1 MNDFSKIN
9 SSLEKEKKINNIYKM
24 NKYNEVKFCDNIIN
38 KYKIKI
44 SKELSKSKS
53 FSKYYKNNL
62 IYDNINK
69 KKEIPKAKSYKLDK
83 MKKFIRLR
91 NFSAKT
97 KTKLFCLKNPSK
109 SNFIQNILN
118 EIIPKNIRRP
128 YGIKLPNN
136 KELPKI
142 YTKTETNIKT
152 NKKKLENNKNK
163 IIFKNAPF
171 LNKKIENITYKYN
184 MHNIPIER
192 YKIKNISYHG
202 KLISNFLTP
211 FNKFMSRDFNI
222 TNKEYIKLISNIN
235 AFNNSI
241 NSYK

>member
-1 MNDFSKIN
+1 
-9 SSLEKEKKINNIYKM
+9 M
-24 NKYNEVKFCDNIIN
+24 NKYNEAKFCDNIIN
-38 KYKIKI
+38 KYKLKI

-53 FSKYYKNNL
+53 FSKYYKDNL
-62 IYDNINK
+62 IYDKININK
-69 KKEIPKAKSYKLDK
+69 KKEIPRTKSYKSDK

-91 NFSAKT
+91 NFSAKN
-97 KTKLFCLKNPSK
+97 KSKLFCLKNPSK

-128 YGIKLPNN
+128 YGIKLGND

-142 YTKTETNIKT
+142 YTKTESNIKT

-163 IIFKNAPF
+163 IIFKNVPF
-171 LNKKIENITYKYN
+171 LNKKIENITNKYN
-184 MHNIPIER
+184 MPIER

-211 FNKFMSRDFNI
+211 FNKFMSRDFNM
-222 TNKEYIKLISNIN
+222 TNKEYIKIIRKIN
-235 AFNNSI
+235 EFNNSI